1 MRLSH
6 LIVALALSMAVV
18 GPASAQ
24 APAAPKNTPAA
35 TTKTTASKMAPAA
48 KPAPKA
54 ALIDINSASA
64 AELDA
69 LPQIGAARA
78 AAIIK
83 NRPYNGKDDLLN
95 RKIIPKNAYDAIKDK
110 VIAKQK

>member
-1 MRLSH
+1 MRLTH
-6 LIVALALSMAVV
+6 VIVAMALSMFVAA
-18 GPASAQ
+18 PALAQ
-24 APAAPKNTPAA
+24 TPATKPAPAAPA
-35 TTKTTASKMAPAA
+35 KMAPAPKPATAA

-54 ALIDINSASA
+54 ALIDINSATA

-83 NRPYNGKDDLLN
+83 NRPYTGKDDLLN

>member
-1 MRLSH
+1 LPWLCRCSSLRRPWRKRPPPS
-6 LIVALALSMAVV
+6 
-18 GPASAQ
+18 PPPPRQ
-24 APAAPKNTPAA
+24 RKWPPAPKP
-35 TTKTTASKMAPAA
+35 APAA

-54 ALIDINSASA
+54 ALIDINSATA